1 MNFLMI
7 VKGTRRQLILNL
19 TLTEDNNL
27 TGKEKERV
35 FSRKIHITD
44 EDKDCSN
51 FHGLIIISG
60 DVSFFSPSQTIS
72 VTLCAFFI

>member
-19 TLTEDNNL
+19 ILIEDNNL

-35 FSRKIHITD
+35 FSRKIHSTN
-44 EDKDCSN
+44 EDKDCST
-51 FHGLIIISG
+51 FHGLIILSG
-60 DVSFFSPSQTIS
+60 DVCFFLPS
-72 VTLCAFFI
+72 